1 MLPFDAK
8 VSQGAFSVNPSSASS
23 SKVQDNPSR
32 LRVVG
37 IGASAGGLESLEHF
51 FANLPPNPGMAF
63 VVIQHLSPDFKSM
76 MDELLSRHSDMPVTV
91 AEHGV
96 EVEANH
102 VYLLPPKKEMTI
114 QNGCLLLSEKERMH
128 GLTLPI
134 DHFFRSLAQDVGPD
148 AVAIVL
154 SGSGSDGSRGIRDI
168 KRAGGRVFVENPASA
183 KFDGMPLS
191 ALATGIVD
199 EAASARDLPR
209 FLFDEEGSKEPADEP
224 DFSSETPLD
233 SVLRMLRDQLGLD
246 FSMYKPTTVSRRI
259 LRRVELLGLPDLAD
273 YAAMLRTDPEEL
285 GLLYKDLL
293 IGVTRFFRDPEAFEV
308 VENKVVPELLARIP
322 DGEEI
327 RIWVAGCATGEE
339 AYSLAM
345 ILFEQLS
352 AAGRQLNVKILSTD
366 VHTVSLAQ
374 ASNGMYGEEQLEHVN
389 EKRRER
395 FFRKKS
401 NGYQIS
407 QDLRQLIVFAPH
419 NVIKDAPFTKMHLI
433 TCRNLLIYFEPAAQK
448 TVLSLFHFGLASGGY
463 LFLGGSETPGP
474 IANEFDPI
482 DEHWRIYRKRRD
494 VRLLESLKLPM
505 ARPAPSQS
513 TSFLGQLRSTMSD
526 THLLNIY
533 DQLLDRHMPQS
544 FLVDEDRQ
552 LLDSFGGAER
562 LFKVGKRR
570 PSTNIL
576 DLLEGDLRT
585 VVAGAIQRALKHESP
600 IRYTGVPVQEG
611 DNVRR
616 CVLTAETFTNARTN
630 ATHVLI
636 GIENER
642 NSERREVPAAD
653 LHVENTP
660 ASQASTE
667 RLTTLEGELSY
678 TRETLQSTIEEL
690 QTSNEELQAANEEL
704 VASNEELQST
714 NEELHSVNEELYS
727 VNAELQRKI
736 AELRELNSD
745 MQHFLESTDA
755 GTLFLDKTLCIRKYT
770 PRIASVF
777 HLELQDIGRSIRH
790 FSHSLKRPALLQDI
804 ELALSD
810 GVVCEDE
817 VRDSDGT
824 TFFLRILP
832 YRPAGNSEVSD
843 PLLGTYGAP
852 RIEGVVISLT
862 DISALDRVRARLRQL
877 SAIVESSDD
886 AILGKTLDG
895 TIVSWNRGAERLY
908 GYTAEEAIGRNV
920 AMLAPPGQTDQIGGF
935 AEILRSGGRIEHVET
950 VRRRKDGTL
959 VDISVTISPIHD
971 ADGAIIGAS
980 AIARDIGQLKRAQ
993 HELEERESRI
1003 RLLLDSTAEAIV
1015 GLGPDGKCTFCNPS
1029 AVRMLGYRSLDEII
1043 GEHIHTLIHRN
1054 VGTTPEH
1061 SEQECPACSVL
1072 RTGKGAHSDE
1082 EIVSRADGSRFLSEY
1097 WSYPVHREGKLVG
1110 VVVTFL
1116 DVTDRKK
1123 AEDEIR
1129 TAARRREEFLA
1140 MLSHELRNPLAAV
1153 VSASR
1158 VMQTHK
1164 VRPES
1169 VERARAIV
1177 ERQARHMARLL
1188 DDLLDVSR
1196 ITRGGIELR
1205 KEDIDLRDVVR
1216 TAIEALTPVIEERQ
1230 AQIVVDLSSELL
1242 AIRGDA
1248 ARMQQVV
1255 VNLLSNAAR
1264 YSPAGK
1270 TIQLSAS
1277 AEGESIILKCKDEG
1291 RGISK
1296 SMLTEIFELFVQ
1308 NEQGLERASGGLGIG
1323 LTLVRQIVELHGG
1336 TVEAHS
1342 EGPGT
1347 GSEFIVKLP
1356 RQRHAVISGIP
1367 GAFEL
1372 GVSRRVLVV
1381 EDQDDAREMLRVLLE
1396 SKGHVVID
1404 EADGLS
1410 AIATIEREHPDVA
1423 LIDIGL
1429 PVMSGYQVARQ
1440 IRENPV
1446 LDDVMLVAL
1455 TGYGRDA
1462 DVKAARDA
1470 GFDAHLTKPADPR
1483 LIDEILT
1490 GRSKQQKAS

>member
-1 MLPFDAK
+1 M
-8 VSQGAFSVNPSSASS
+8 NPAPASPT
-23 SKVQDNPSR
+23 KIQDSPSR
-32 LRVVG
+32 FRVVG
-37 IGASAGGLESLEHF
+37 IGASAGGLESLEQF

-63 VVIQHLSPDFKSM
+63 VVVQHLSPDFKSM
-76 MDELLSRHSDMPVTV
+76 MDELLSRHSDMPVTL
-91 AEHGV
+91 AEHDI
-96 EVEANH
+96 EVESNH

-114 QNGCLLLSEKERMH
+114 QNRRLLLSEKERIH

-134 DHFFRSLAQDVGPD
+134 DHFLRSLAQDVGPD
-148 AVAIVL
+148 AVAIIL
-154 SGSGSDGSRGIRDI
+154 SGSGSDGSRGIRDV

-199 EAASARDLPR
+199 ESAAAKELPR
-209 FLFDEEGSKEPADEP
+209 YLFEEPDTTVAEP
-224 DFSSETPLD
+224 DFTSETPLD

-246 FSMYKPTTVSRRI
+246 FSFYKPTTVSRRI

-273 YAAMLRTDPEEL
+273 YAAVLRSDPEEL

-308 VENKVVPELLARIP
+308 IENKVVPELLEKIP

-327 RIWVAGCATGEE
+327 RFWIAGCATGEE

-345 ILFEQLS
+345 ILFEQLT
-352 AAGRQLNVKILSTD
+352 AKGRQLNVKILSTD
-366 VHTVSLAQ
+366 VHAASLAQ
-374 ASNGMYGEEQLEHVN
+374 ASAGIYGEEQLEHVN
-389 EKRRER
+389 ERRRER

-401 NGYQIS
+401 SGYQIS

-419 NVIKDAPFTKMHLI
+419 NVTKDAPFTKMHLI
-433 TCRNLLIYFEPAAQK
+433 SCRNLLIYLEPAAQK
-448 TVLSLFHFGLASGGY
+448 SVLSLFHFGLASSGY

-474 IANEFDPI
+474 LTNEFDTI

-494 VRLLESLKLPM
+494 VRLLEPLKVPLT
-505 ARPAPSQS
+505 RQAPSS
-513 TSFLGQLRSTMSD
+513 PSFLGQVRSTMSD
-526 THLLNIY
+526 TQLLNIY

-562 LFKVGKRR
+562 LFKLGKRR
-570 PSTNIL
+570 PSTSIL

-600 IRYTGVPVQEG
+600 IRYTGVPVSEG
-611 DNVRR
+611 ENVRR
-616 CVLTAETFTNARTN
+616 CVLTAETFVNARTN

-636 GIENER
+636 SIENEK
-642 NSERREVPAAD
+642 NCERRENPAGPAAGTQIQ
-653 LHVENTP
+653 NTT
-660 ASQASTE
+660 ASQASNE

-714 NEELHSVNEELYS
+714 NEELHSVNEELYT

-777 HLELQDIGRSIRH
+777 HLELQDVGRSIRH
-790 FSHSLKRPALLQDI
+790 FSHSLKRPGLLQDI
-804 ELALSD
+804 ELALYE
-810 GVVCEDE
+810 GVICEDE

-832 YRPAGNSEVSD
+832 YRPAGNNEVKD

-886 AILGKTLDG
+886 AILGMTLDG
-895 TIVSWNRGAERLY
+895 MIVSWNRGAERLY
-908 GYTAEEAIGRNV
+908 GYAAEEAIGRNV
-920 AMLAPPGQTDQIGGF
+920 SMLAPPSQKDQLASF
-935 AEILRSGGRIEHVET
+935 AETLRAGGRIEHVET
-950 VRRRKDGTL
+950 TRVRKDDSL
-959 VDISVTISPIHD
+959 VDISVTISPILD
-971 ADGAIIGAS
+971 ADGTIIGAS
-980 AIARDIGQLKRAQ
+980 AIARDITQLKRA
-993 HELEERESRI
+993 ERNLVEREGRI
-1003 RLLLDSTAEAIV
+1003 RLLLESTAEAIV
-1015 GLGPDGKCTFCNPS
+1015 GLGPDGTCTFCNPS
-1029 AVRMLGYRSLDEII
+1029 ALRMLGYGSTERMV
-1043 GEHIHTLIHRN
+1043 GRHIHDVVHQGDGATSS
-1054 VGTTPEH
+1054 H
-1061 SEQECPACSVL
+1061 SEQGCPLSSGVL
-1072 RTGKGAHSDE
+1072 HIGQGAHSDE
-1082 EIVSRADGSRFLSEY
+1082 EVFGRADGTHFLSEY
-1097 WSYPVHREGKLVG
+1097 WSYPIHSDGKIVG
-1110 VVVTFL
+1110 AVVTFL
-1116 DVTDRKK
+1116 DVTDRKR
-1123 AEDEIR
+1123 AEEEIR

-1158 VMQTHK
+1158 VMQSHA
-1164 VRPES
+1164 VRPDAINK
-1169 VERARAIV
+1169 AREIV
-1177 ERQARHMARLL
+1177 LRQSHHMARLL

-1205 KEDIDLRDVVR
+1205 KEDIDLREVVR
-1216 TAIEALTPVIEERQ
+1216 TGIEALTPTLEERR
-1230 AQIVVDLSSELL
+1230 AHINVNMPDELP
-1242 AIRGDA
+1242 AVRGDA
-1248 ARMQQVV
+1248 ARMQQVI
-1255 VNLLSNAAR
+1255 VNLLSNAVR
-1264 YSPAGK
+1264 YSPAD
-1270 TIQLSAS
+1270 TAIDLSLT
-1277 AEGESIILKCKDEG
+1277 AEGDTIVLRCKDQG

-1296 SMLTEIFELFVQ
+1296 SMLSEIFELFVQ
-1308 NEQGLERASGGLGIG
+1308 NEQGLERSNGGLGIG

-1342 EGPGT
+1342 DGPGT
-1347 GSEFIVKLP
+1347 GSEFVVKLP
-1356 RQRHAVISGIP
+1356 RQRHAVICGLAGSS
-1367 GAFEL
+1367 EL
-1372 GVSRRVLVV
+1372 GISRRILIV
-1381 EDQDDAREMLRVLLE
+1381 EDQEDAREMLHLLLE
-1396 SKGHVVID
+1396 SKGHVVLD
-1404 EADGLS
+1404 EADGRS
-1410 AIATIEREHPDVA
+1410 AIDAIAREHPDVA

-1440 IRENPV
+1440 VRQNPV

-1455 TGYGRDA
+1455 TGYGREA
-1462 DVKAARDA
+1462 DIKAAREA

-1483 LIDEILT
+1483 LIDEILS
-1490 GRSKQQKAS
+1490 GRARQQKAS

>member
-1 MLPFDAK
+1 
-8 VSQGAFSVNPSSASS
+8 VNPASAIP
-23 SKVQDNPSR
+23 SKSQDSPST

-37 IGASAGGLESLEHF
+37 IGASAGGLESLEQF

-63 VVIQHLSPDFKSM
+63 VVVQHLSPDFKSM
-76 MDELLSRHSDMPVTV
+76 MDELLARHSDMPVML
-91 AEHGV
+91 AEHDV
-96 EVEANH
+96 EVQANH
-102 VYLLPPKKEMTI
+102 VYLLPPKKEMII
-114 QNGCLLLSEKERMH
+114 QNGRLLLSEKERIH

-134 DHFFRSLAQDVGPD
+134 DHFLRSLAQDVGPD
-148 AVAIVL
+148 AIAIIL

-168 KRAGGRVFVENPASA
+168 KRSGGRVYVENPASA

-191 ALATGIVD
+191 ALATGVVD
-199 EAASARDLPR
+199 EAASAKDLPR
-209 FLFDEEGSKEPADEP
+209 FLFDVETREQDQS
-224 DFSSETPLD
+224 DFSFETPLE

-259 LRRVELLGLPDLAD
+259 LRRVELLGLPDVAD
-273 YAAMLRTDPEEL
+273 YAAMLRNDPEEL

-293 IGVTRFFRDPEAFEV
+293 IGVTRFFRDPEAFAVLE
-308 VENKVVPELLARIP
+308 EKVVPELLAKIP
-322 DGEEI
+322 ENEEI
-327 RIWVAGCATGEE
+327 RVWIAGCATGEE

-352 AAGRQLNVKILSTD
+352 AAGRQINVKILSTD
-366 VHTVSLAQ
+366 VHSASLAQ
-374 ASNGMYGEEQLEHVN
+374 ASTGIYGEEQLEHVN

-395 FFRKKS
+395 FFRKKV
-401 NGYQIS
+401 NGYQVS

-419 NVIKDAPFTKMHLI
+419 NVTKDAPFTKLHLI
-433 TCRNLLIYFEPAAQK
+433 ACRNLLIYLEPSAQK

-474 IANEFDPI
+474 LAGEFDTI
-482 DEHWRIYRKRRD
+482 DDHWKVYRKRRD
-494 VRLLESLKLPM
+494 VRLLEPLKVPM
-505 ARPAPSQS
+505 TRPVPTSAS
-513 TSFLGQLRSTMSD
+513 SFLGQVRSAVSD
-526 THLLNIY
+526 TQLLNIY

-562 LFKVGKRR
+562 LFKLGKRR

-576 DLLEGDLRT
+576 DLLDGDLRT
-585 VVAGAIQRALKHESP
+585 VVAGAIQRALKHEFP
-600 IRYTGVPVQEG
+600 IRYTGVPIVEG
-611 DNVRR
+611 DNIRR
-616 CVLTAETFTNARTN
+616 SVLTAETFTNARTN

-636 GIENER
+636 SIE
-642 NSERREVPAAD
+642 SDPATTGRREPVPES
-653 LHVENTP
+653 HNRSTT
-660 ASQASTE
+660 ASQASSE

-714 NEELHSVNEELYS
+714 NEELHSVNEELYT

-745 MQHFLESTDA
+745 MQHFLESTDV

-777 HLELQDIGRSIRH
+777 HLEPQDVGRSIRH
-790 FSHSLKRPALLQDI
+790 FSHSLKRPSLLQDI
-804 ELALSD
+804 ELALND
-810 GVVCEDE
+810 GVICEDE

-832 YRPAGNSEVSD
+832 YRPAGNAEVSD
-843 PLLGTYGAP
+843 PLLGTYGTP

-920 AMLAPPGQTDQIGGF
+920 SMLAPNGQADQIANF
-935 AEILRSGGRIEHVET
+935 CETLRAGDRIEHVET
-950 VRRRKDGTL
+950 LRRRKDGSI

-971 ADGAIIGAS
+971 TDGSVIGAS
-980 AIARDIGQLKRAQ
+980 AIARDITQLKRTQ
-993 HELEERESRI
+993 RDLEEREARI
-1003 RLLLDSTAEAIV
+1003 RLLLQSTAEAIV
-1015 GLGPDGKCTFCNPS
+1015 GLGPDGKCAFCNPS
-1029 AVRMLGYRSLDEII
+1029 AVRMLGYSSADAII
-1043 GEHIHTLIHRN
+1043 GKHIHTVVHR
-1054 VGTTPEH
+1054 GPESGH
-1061 SEQECPACSVL
+1061 SEEECPICSVL

-1082 EIVSRADGSRFLSEY
+1082 AVLWRADGSRFQSEY
-1097 WSYPVHREGKLVG
+1097 WSYPIQRDSQIVG

-1116 DVTDRKK
+1116 DVTDRKR
-1123 AEDEIR
+1123 AEEEIR

-1153 VSASR
+1153 VNASR
-1158 VMQTHK
+1158 VMQSPNIKTDAIDK
-1164 VRPES
+1164 
-1169 VERARAIV
+1169 AREIV
-1177 ERQARHMARLL
+1177 ERQSRHMARLL

-1216 TAIEALTPVIEERQ
+1216 MAIEALTPLIEERR
-1230 AQIVVDLSSELL
+1230 AQIVIDMPDELL

-1248 ARMQQVV
+1248 ARIQQVI

-1264 YSPAGK
+1264 YSPPGK
-1270 TIQLSAS
+1270 TIRLWAGS
-1277 AEGESIILKCKDEG
+1277 EGELIVLKCKDEG

-1296 SMLTEIFELFVQ
+1296 SMLSEIFELFVQ
-1308 NEQGLERASGGLGIG
+1308 NEQGLERSSGGLGIG

-1342 EGPGT
+1342 DGPGT

-1356 RQRHAVISGIP
+1356 RQRHAVVKGRAGI
-1367 GAFEL
+1367 AEM
-1372 GVSRRVLVV
+1372 GVSRRILVV

-1396 SKGHVVID
+1396 SKGHIILD
-1404 EADGLS
+1404 EPDGRS
-1410 AIATIEREHPDVA
+1410 ALETIEREHPDVA

-1429 PVMSGYQVARQ
+1429 PVMSGYQVARKV
-1440 IRENPV
+1440 RENAV
-1446 LDDVMLVAL
+1446 LDDILLIAL

-1462 DVKAARDA
+1462 DIQAAKEA
-1470 GFDAHLTKPADPR
+1470 GFDAHLTKPADPQ
-1483 LIDEILT
+1483 LIDDILA
-1490 GRSKQQKAS
+1490 GRSRPQKSVVRN